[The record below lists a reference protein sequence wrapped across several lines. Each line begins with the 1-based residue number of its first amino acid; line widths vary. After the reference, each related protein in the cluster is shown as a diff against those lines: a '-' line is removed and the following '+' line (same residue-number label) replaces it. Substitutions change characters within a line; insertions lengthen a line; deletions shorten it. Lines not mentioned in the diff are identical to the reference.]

1 MLTKKQLILI
11 ILKNLGLVLVAI
23 SVSLFVVVYSSKQ
36 IAKISDSISEKKRVS
51 FVLEKRGET
60 YANLKNNS
68 AMLGASDRVVEASL
82 VPSDDIS
89 GFIGALETLGIQSG
103 VTQSYQFG
111 TPVISA
117 KSDELTITSIDYSL
131 KVGTNIYG
139 LVAYLKNF
147 ESMPY
152 LSGILNLNVSAG
164 GARGLDDVS
173 NISMNAR
180 LYVRQNI

>member
-11 ILKNLGLVLVAI
+11 ILKNLAIVVVAV
-23 SVSLFVVVYSSKQ
+23 SVSLFVVIYSSKQ
-36 IAKISDSISEKKRVS
+36 LAKISDSISEKKRVS
-51 FVLEKRGET
+51 FVLEKRSET

-68 AMLGASDRVVEASL
+68 VMLQAGYGAIEASL

-111 TPVISA
+111 TPAISA
-117 KSDELTITSIDYSL
+117 KSNDLTITSIDYSL
-131 KVGTNIYG
+131 KIGTNVYG
-139 LVAYLKNF
+139 LIAYLKNF

-152 LSGILNLNVSAG
+152 LSGVLNLNVSAG

-173 NISMNAR
+173 NVSMNAR